1 MKSPQIK
8 MLIKNLDYKK
18 KIIIKSENFNSQ
30 KLNFKNN
37 DLIID
42 YNLINSQKN
51 INKYLQQINLSLNNN
66 KYFVG
71 SFKNSEKRKIFFYNK
86 YPFLLRSIFYYSD
99 YVVNRLFPK
108 IFNSCKLKSF
118 FNKDKLLSRAEVYG
132 RLYYNGF
139 EYLDDIKDEKLN
151 YFLFK
156 KINKPNFDS
165 KKYGFLIKL
174 PRIGKNKK
182 KIIVYKL
189 RTMYSYSE
197 YLQDYIYSRNS
208 LKSGGKFKNDFRV
221 SPEGKFFRKFW
232 IDELPMIYNLIK
244 GDLKIVGVRPLSPQY
259 FNLYSEEL
267 KKIRVK
273 SKPGLI
279 PPFYYDLPKSFK
291 DIEKSEIRY
300 LKRYFEE
307 PIKTDIIYFLF
318 SIKNILFKGARSS

>member
-1 MKSPQIK
+1 MKSPLIRK
-8 MLIKNLDYKK
+8 LIKNLDYKN
-18 KIIIKSENFNSQ
+18 KIIIKIEDFNLQ
-30 KLNFKNN
+30 KSNSKSN

-42 YNLINSQKN
+42 TNLINSQKN
-51 INKYLQQINLSLNNN
+51 INNYLQQINLSLNNN

-71 SFKNSEKRKIFFYNK
+71 LFKNSEKRKIFFYKK
-86 YPFLLRSIFYYSD
+86 YPFLLRSILYYSD
-99 YVVNRLFPK
+99 YILNRFFPK
-108 IFNSCKLKSF
+108 IINLQIFKYF
-118 FNKDKLLSRAEVYG
+118 FNKNKLLSRAEVYG

-139 EYLDDIKDEKLN
+139 EYLNDIKDEKLD

-156 KINKPNFDS
+156 KVNKPNYDS
-165 KKYGFLIKL
+165 KNYGILIKL

-197 YLQDYIYSRNS
+197 YLQDYIYTRNS

-232 IDELPMIYNLIK
+232 IDELPMLYNLIK
-244 GDLKIVGVRPLSPQY
+244 GDIKIVGVRPLSSQY

-267 KKIRVK
+267 KKLRVK

-291 DIEKSEIRY
+291 EIEKSEIRY
-300 LKRYFEE
+300 LKRYFKE